1 MSETMSAVEIE
12 DVLSSIRRLVS
23 EDLRPTHKLV
33 SAALQVGAAKLI
45 LTPALRVVSN
55 DQTGF
60 GRTADDLD
68 DPGDLQSVLQKIAVQ
83 DAPET
88 VEIFPMFG
96 SVRLQEMADVRAD
109 DLPGQV
115 PGAASDVNFLATA
128 MSRINGLSTSEVP
141 LAAPPET
148 IEAVVAAVGAAVG
161 ADEWE
166 VDGGDPAP
174 QAKAW
179 ADTVWNSADVS
190 DPQAERGMT
199 AEPLVLSDPV
209 GLVADTEVP
218 FAHVDPDEV
227 ADPAA
232 QDMADPAAQDM
243 ATPSLVAEAG
253 AGAGDDLVRPDD
265 FVFHVEVSPP
275 PRIEAGGRVSAETP
289 QQRAGFAQDDLADGD
304 DGAGFL
310 NEDLLRDIVRDMI
323 QAELQGT
330 LGERITRNVRKLV
343 RAEINRALASRDYE

>member
-1 MSETMSAVEIE
+1 MSEAMTAVEIE

-33 SAALQVGAAKLI
+33 TAALQAGAAKLI

-55 DQTGF
+55 D
-60 GRTADDLD
+60 RTEFVQVADDLD
-68 DPGDLQSVLQKIAVQ
+68 EPGDLQSLLQKIDVPDGA
-83 DAPET
+83 DP
-88 VEIFPMFG
+88 VEIVPMFG
-96 SVRLQEMADVRAD
+96 SVRLQEMADVRTD
-109 DLPGQV
+109 DVIGEDV
-115 PGAASDVNFLATA
+115 GAAADANFLATA
-128 MSRINGLSTSEVP
+128 MSRINGLSAANMP
-141 LAAPPET
+141 LSAPAES

-161 ADEWE
+161 PDEWE

-179 ADTVWNSADVS
+179 ADTVWNSADAP
-190 DPQAERGMT
+190 DARAKRDT
-199 AEPLVLSDPV
+199 DLTPLVLSDTV
-209 GLVADTEVP
+209 GLAPESAAAFDQDDQVDFGAVAEPVAQDLQ
-218 FAHVDPDEV
+218 APDFDMDGGL
-227 ADPAA
+227 ADDVMGQDKIVFHDETAA
-232 QDMADPAAQDM
+232 QPLPQ
-243 ATPSLVAEAG
+243 ATEQ
-253 AGAGDDLVRPDD
+253 
-265 FVFHVEVSPP
+265 
-275 PRIEAGGRVSAETP
+275 VSAEVP
-289 QQRAGFAQDDLADGD
+289 LQEEKLAQDDLADAD